1 LCRFAPKYGTQ
12 QSGRLLKTVAAHFS
26 QDDLAKKSTGDPEDL
41 RETNRQLT
49 AALKDC
55 YELLDRTKELLRR
68 AQQDTDPPNESESS

>member
-1 LCRFAPKYGTQ
+1 VG
-12 QSGRLLKTVAAHFS
+12 GLLKRRPPPFL
-26 QDDLAKKSTGDPEDL
+26 QDDMAKKSTGDSEDL

-55 YELLDRTKELLRR
+55 HDLLERTKELLRR